1 MNAYRK
7 IKFYTPGQLA
17 ACVVGLILE
26 AVFFF
31 VSIILF
37 I

>member
-7 IKFYTPGQLA
+7 IKFYTRGQLLVAWAGIFGLYAGILA
-17 ACVVGLILE
+17 A
-26 AVFFF
+26 
-31 VSIILF
+31 IIIF

>member
-1 MNAYRK
+1 MNAYCK
-7 IKFYTPGQLA
+7 IKFYTTGQLA
-17 ACVVGLILE
+17 ACYLGILLE

-31 VSIILF
+31 LVIILF

>member
-7 IKFYTPGQLA
+7 IKFHTPGQIAGQIAGILGLYAGFIA
-17 ACVVGLILE
+17 A
-26 AVFFF
+26 
-31 VSIILF
+31 IILF

>member
-17 ACVVGLILE
+17 ACIVGLILE
-26 AVFFF
+26 AVFFL
-31 VSIILF
+31 VCIILF
-37 I
+37 V